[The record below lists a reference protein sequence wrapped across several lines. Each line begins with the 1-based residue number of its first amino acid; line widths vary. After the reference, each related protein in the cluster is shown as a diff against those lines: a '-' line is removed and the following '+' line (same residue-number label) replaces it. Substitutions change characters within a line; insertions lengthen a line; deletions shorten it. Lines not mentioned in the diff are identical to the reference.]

1 MSNWKEEL
9 KDKLENYK
17 EDLTKVSGE
26 ETKKLLKQE
35 IRELELFITA
45 AEQEIEQVKLPKQ
58 D

>member
-9 KDKLENYK
+9 KDKLTNYK
-17 EDLTKVSGE
+17 EDLPKVSGE

-35 IRELELFITA
+35 IRELELFIAA
-45 AEQEIEQVKLPKQ
+45 AEQEIERVKLPKQ